1 MDAEMPTQQEPIN
14 AGSFNTSL
22 TPQKFYQGDP
32 WLVLVK
38 DKLHLDN
45 IWSTVIFFVISIL
58 FNFSYTTFLL
68 KDLNP
73 TASLRDAL
81 VLLLLSVAFTS
92 GYFIYLVLPTFMAD
106 TFDTLRANGVIGT
119 YRQNSSKSLSYEG
132 FVENLLVWANSR
144 WWLVIIVIIT
154 VPVWLQNVFVV
165 HRQIPLFWNFFS
177 FLVGGMPGVYIVC
190 FTLVRVVLMLV
201 FITRLFL
208 LFTIQV
214 KPLHSDGSGG
224 LGSLGHIGWINVGMI
239 FAISLIVLV
248 VTQRVAASPAEIII
262 VTASYL
268 VSILA
273 LVFGWLAIPHHIMLQ
288 ARKELLQ
295 PITDEYQQ
303 VVKETMPSITGDTA
317 SIVAGT
323 ERLSALQDRYKLLRD
338 NFPVWP
344 LEIMQM
350 RRLGIALILPALLS
364 LLPSLLDLFTK
375 R

>member
-14 AGSFNTSL
+14 ADSFNTSF
-22 TPQKFYQGDP
+22 TPQQFYHGDP

-38 DKLHLDN
+38 DKLHLDD

-58 FNFSYTTFLL
+58 FNFSYTTFLI

-92 GYFIYLVLPTFMAD
+92 GYFIYLLLPTFMAD

-119 YRQNSSKSLSYEG
+119 YRQNSSKSISYEG
-132 FVENLLVWANSR
+132 FVDNLLVWANSR
-144 WWLVIIVIIT
+144 WWLAIIAIIT
-154 VPVWLQNVFVV
+154 VGVWLQNVLVE

-201 FITRLFL
+201 FINRLFL

-273 LVFGWLAIPHHIMLQ
+273 LVVGWLALPHHIMLQ

-323 ERLSALQDRYKLLRD
+323 ERLLALQDRYKLLHD

-344 LEIMQM
+344 LEITQM
-350 RRLGIALILPALLS
+350 RRLGVALILPALLA

>member
-14 AGSFNTSL
+14 AGSFDTFF
-22 TPQKFYQGDP
+22 TPQQFYHGDP
-32 WLVLVK
+32 WLVFVK

-58 FNFSYTTFLL
+58 FNFSYTTFLI

-92 GYFIYLVLPTFMAD
+92 GYFIYLLLPTFMAD

-119 YRQNSSKSLSYEG
+119 YRQNSSKSISYEG

-144 WWLVIIVIIT
+144 WWLAIIAIIT
-154 VPVWLQNVFVV
+154 VGVWLQNVLVE

-201 FITRLFL
+201 FINRLFL

-224 LGSLGHIGWINVGMI
+224 LGSLGYIGWINVGMI

-273 LVFGWLAIPHHIMLQ
+273 LVFGWLALPHHIMLQ

-323 ERLSALQDRYKLLRD
+323 ERLLALQDRYKLLRD

-344 LEIMQM
+344 LEVMQM
-350 RRLGIALILPALLS
+350 RRLGIVLILPALLA
-364 LLPSLLDLFTK
+364 LLPSFLSLFTVK
-375 R
+375 